1 MGNNVHAGE
10 QVINPFSSSI
20 IFDIGELE
28 APFFLIQN
36 QKGSIVLRDEYESAG
51 YGEVAVGYGKRPA
64 ILVIDFQKS
73 HTSQEYPFGGKPLA
87 VRALENTR
95 KLLDVARPLSIP
107 VAVCFTA
114 YQSERDMPFW
124 KIKPV
129 RDNYIMPNDAIQLE
143 DNLVDSSYDLVIRK
157 TGPSMFYETKV
168 EPFLTKASV
177 DTVIVTGVNT
187 SGCIR
192 ATVIDSFQRG
202 YRTIVPEDCVGDVE
216 EGPHRDN
223 LRDVGRRYADVVGL
237 ESVLAYFKTL

>member
-1 MGNNVHAGE
+1 M
-10 QVINPFSSSI
+10 QDK
-20 IFDIGELE
+20 IFDDY
-28 APFFLIQN
+28 
-36 QKGSIVLRDEYESAG
+36 KHSG
-51 YGEVAVGYGKRPA
+51 YGEIPVGFGQRPG

-73 HTSQEYPFGGKPLA
+73 HTSQEFAFGGRPLA
-87 VRALENTR
+87 LRALDNTR
-95 KLLDVARPLSIP
+95 KLLAVARPLGVP

-114 YQSERDMPFW
+114 YQSERDMPYW
-124 KIKPV
+124 KIRPV
-129 RDNYIMPNDAIQLE
+129 RETYLPGNRAIELE
-143 DNLVDSSYDLVIRK
+143 DDLADPDYDLIIRK

-168 EPFLTKASV
+168 EPFFTKAGV

-223 LRDVGRRYADVVGL
+223 LRDVQRRYADVVDL
-237 ESVLAYFKTL
+237 QQVLDYLKRLS

>member
-1 MGNNVHAGE
+1 M
-10 QVINPFSSSI
+10 QDK
-20 IFDIGELE
+20 IFDDY
-28 APFFLIQN
+28 
-36 QKGSIVLRDEYESAG
+36 KHSG
-51 YGEVAVGYGKRPA
+51 YGEIPVGFGQRPG

-73 HTSQEYPFGGKPLA
+73 HTSQEFAFGGRPLA
-87 VRALENTR
+87 LRALDNTR
-95 KLLDVARPLSIP
+95 KLLAVARPLGVP

-114 YQSERDMPFW
+114 YQSERDMPYW
-124 KIKPV
+124 KIRPV
-129 RDNYIMPNDAIQLE
+129 RETYLPGNRAIELENDLADPNH
-143 DNLVDSSYDLVIRK
+143 DLIIRK

-168 EPFLTKASV
+168 EPFFTKAGV

-223 LRDVGRRYADVVGL
+223 LRDVQRRYADVVDL
-237 ESVLAYFKTL
+237 QQVLDYLKRLA